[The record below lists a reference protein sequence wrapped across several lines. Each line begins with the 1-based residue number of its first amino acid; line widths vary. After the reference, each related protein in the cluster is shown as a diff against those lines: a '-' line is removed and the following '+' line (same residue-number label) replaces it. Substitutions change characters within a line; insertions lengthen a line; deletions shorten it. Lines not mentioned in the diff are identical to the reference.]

1 VRQARKNGLAAR
13 AVAAPIRFYRRFL
26 SPLKPPSCRFTPT
39 CSAYALEAI
48 GEHGVGRGLWLT
60 LRRLARCQPITFLGG
75 SSGFD
80 PVPHSH
86 SKLGHTHSH
95 HGHP

>member
-1 VRQARKNGLAAR
+1 MKQAGNLAAR
-13 AVAAPIRFYRRFL
+13 ALAASIRFYRRFL

-48 GEHGVGRGLWLT
+48 AAHGAGRGLWLT
-60 LRRLARCQPITFLGG
+60 LRRLARCHPITFLGG

-80 PVPHSH
+80 PVPNSH
-86 SKLGHTHSH
+86 PHSH

>member
-1 VRQARKNGLAAR
+1 MTANIPESLASRLA
-13 AVAAPIRFYRRFL
+13 AAPIHLYRRLL
-26 SPLKPPSCRFTPT
+26 SPLLPPACRFTPT

-48 GEHGVGRGLWLT
+48 ARHGALKGLWLAA
-60 LRRLARCQPITFLGG
+60 RRLARCHPLTWAGG

-86 SKLGHTHSH
+86 SSCTTRHS
-95 HGHP
+95 

>member
-1 VRQARKNGLAAR
+1 MDRGLAAR
-13 AVAAPIRFYRRFL
+13 AVAAPIHFYRRFL
-26 SPLKPPSCRFTPT
+26 SPLLPPSCRFTPT

-48 GEHGVGRGLWLT
+48 AEHGAGKGLLLT
-60 LRRLARCQPITFLGG
+60 LRRLSRCHPITFLGG

-86 SKLGHTHSH
+86 HR
-95 HGHP
+95 HP

>member
-1 VRQARKNGLAAR
+1 VTVTRKQGMAAR
-13 AVAAPIRFYRRFL
+13 LVAVPIRFYRRFL

-48 GEHGVGRGLWLT
+48 AEHGALKGAGLA
-60 LRRLARCQPITFLGG
+60 LRRLARCHPLTWLGG

-86 SKLGHTHSH
+86 SSSCGAR
-95 HGHP
+95 HP

>member
-1 VRQARKNGLAAR
+1 MRQAGNLAAR

-39 CSAYALEAI
+39 CSAYALEAVAV
-48 GEHGVGRGLWLT
+48 HGALRGLWLT
-60 LRRLARCQPITFLGG
+60 LRRLARCHPITFLGG

-86 SKLGHTHSH
+86 SH

>member
-1 VRQARKNGLAAR
+1 MRQAGNLAAR

-39 CSAYALEAI
+39 CSAYALEAVAA
-48 GEHGVGRGLWLT
+48 HGALKGLWLT
-60 LRRLARCQPITFLGG
+60 LRRLARCHPITFLGG

-86 SKLGHTHSH
+86 SHSH

>member
-1 VRQARKNGLAAR
+1 VTVAARTSLAAR
-13 AVAAPIRFYRRFL
+13 ALAGAIHFYRRFL

-48 GEHGVGRGLWLT
+48 AAHGAGKGLGLA
-60 LRRLARCQPITFLGG
+60 LRRLARCHPITFLGG
-75 SSGFD
+75 GSGFD

-86 SKLGHTHSH
+86 HTPR
-95 HGHP
+95 HP